1 MATMNISLPQQM
13 KDWIEAR
20 VADSGRYANVSD
32 YMRDLIREEQ
42 DRHAQAAAWLEEKI
56 QEGLDSGPAVEADL
70 RKLMNET
77 LNAAEAAPKT
87 AAE

>member
-56 QEGLDSGPAVEADL
+56 QEGLDSGPAGPLDPEKIWTRAHGRYEAKRD
-70 RKLMNET
+70 
-77 LNAAEAAPKT
+77 T